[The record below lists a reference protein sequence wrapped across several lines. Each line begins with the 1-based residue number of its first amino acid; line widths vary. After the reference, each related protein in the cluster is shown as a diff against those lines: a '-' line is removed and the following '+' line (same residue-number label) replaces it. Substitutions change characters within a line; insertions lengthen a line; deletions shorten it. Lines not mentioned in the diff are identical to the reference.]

1 MNKQEKYNY
10 ILMELYKK
18 NYCLELVFCFPR
30 STLDSSLLFLEQVCN
45 PFCVGMQSC
54 MAQDSEQVAECTML
68 FFFHFKYLVS
78 FFASSPTK
86 LHENISVD
94 NYCKFVCHCFNF
106 YKMGFFKKISESDL
120 SHTIFTLMQQ
130 NYTVTK
136 CFSALKWRTTSIS
149 PFIYCKDAKR
159 PEVQH
164 RDLKP

>member
-45 PFCVGMQSC
+45 PFCVGKQSC
-54 MAQDSEQVAECTML
+54 VAQDSEQLAECTVL
-68 FFFHFKYLVS
+68 FFFHFKCLVS

-106 YKMGFFKKISESDL
+106 YKMSFFKNICESDL
-120 SHTIFTLMQQ
+120 PHTIFTLMQQ

-136 CFSALKWRTTSIS
+136 CFSAFSALKSELHVFLLS
-149 PFIYCKDAKR
+149 SVAKMQNALR
-159 PEVQH
+159 FNIEI
-164 RDLKP
+164 